1 MDLPLLAFAEPVFNP
16 LDFNAMLE
24 VACNPEPWWNAEK
37 GYYEGKYWVE
47 SAANGGEDSVSP
59 YDRAPVTYL
68 TAEESSAKA
77 ELGYDGTC
85 ETRAKELALQFI
97 TGEND
102 INDDDAWEDYIDDIK
117 SQTDEDFDEILETL
131 NEKTVK

>member
-1 MDLPLLAFAEPVFNP
+1 MLKKVTMKENTGLSLLP
-16 LDFNAMLE
+16 
-24 VACNPEPWWNAEK
+24 
-37 GYYEGKYWVE
+37 
-47 SAANGGEDSVSP
+47 
-59 YDRAPVTYL
+59 
-68 TAEESSAKA
+68 TAERILFPHTTEHRL
-77 ELGYDGTC
+77 LGYDGTC

>member
-1 MDLPLLAFAEPVFNP
+1 MKSSGLNGIPV
-16 LDFNAMLE
+16 LQTL
-24 VACNPEPWWNAEK
+24 
-37 GYYEGKYWVE
+37 
-47 SAANGGEDSVSP
+47 
-59 YDRAPVTYL
+59 
-68 TAEESSAKA
+68 EESSVKA

>member
-1 MDLPLLAFAEPVFNP
+1 
-16 LDFNAMLE
+16 MLKK
-24 VACNPEPWWNAEK
+24 VTN
-37 GYYEGKYWVE
+37 EGKYWVE
-47 SAANGGEDSVSP
+47 SDANGGEDSVSP

-77 ELGYDGTC
+77 ELGYGGTC
-85 ETRAKELALQFI
+85 ETRVKELALQFI

-117 SQTDEDFDEILETL
+117 SQTDEDFDEIIETL

>member
-1 MDLPLLAFAEPVFNP
+1 MISKSKITQETQ
-16 LDFNAMLE
+16 
-24 VACNPEPWWNAEK
+24 EK
-37 GYYEGKYWVE
+37 MQV
-47 SAANGGEDSVSP
+47 
-59 YDRAPVTYL
+59 
-68 TAEESSAKA
+68 A
-77 ELGYDGTC
+77 ELGYGGTC
-85 ETRAKELALQFI
+85 ETRVKELALQFI

>member
-1 MDLPLLAFAEPVFNP
+1 MKENTGLSLLPTAE
-16 LDFNAMLE
+16 
-24 VACNPEPWWNAEK
+24 
-37 GYYEGKYWVE
+37 
-47 SAANGGEDSVSP
+47 
-59 YDRAPVTYL
+59 RIL
-68 TAEESSAKA
+68 TAEESSANA

-102 INDDDAWEDYIDDIK
+102 IKDDDAWEDYIDDIK